1 MNTHRK
7 QRDIHGF
14 LFKTAAILLM
24 LVLVST
30 SLVTGRYARYTTTAE
45 SSDSARVAKF
55 EVVGSGAG
63 EVDVNCTATGSNQY
77 IVTVENKSE
86 VAVSYE
92 IAVAF
97 TEEVADDLDL
107 KLYPGTDT
115 TRDALTSEWSADNT
129 MISFKTNGK
138 LDPNAESVSHALAF
152 AVKDWSF
159 VTAANGTDADTDTD
173 TGVSSKTLPFAIH
186 ITATQID

>member
-55 EVVGSGAG
+55 EVTGVKKNDVSIECKTTDSG
-63 EVDVNCTATGSNQY
+63 ECVFSVNN
-77 IVTVENKSE
+77 ESE
-86 VAVSYE
+86 VAISYTIGVSTDNLDKLTVKLDGNNGTE
-92 IAVAF
+92 NGNLVSF
-97 TEEVADDLDL
+97 TASKTLA
-107 KLYPGTDT
+107 PGATGTDHT
-115 TRDALTSEWSADNT
+115 L
-129 MISFKTNGK
+129 SFTV
-138 LDPNAESVSHALAF
+138 DQW
-152 AVKDWSF
+152 DF
-159 VTAANGTDADTDTD
+159 VTAVDDGDSDS
-173 TGVSSKTLPFAIH
+173 GKTKLEQSFAIH